1 MSIILSRLLVR
12 IAIVLATLAWAGF
25 VFTQTIGDPGRGERI
40 AAAVLADDA
49 ARAEVVAPVSASVM
63 RTAGLPPEL
72 RPVVDAEV
80 DRALRDP
87 RGAQAFIDPFAGSW
101 SRLLGEDDPR
111 PPEFDL
117 APLVGQLGV
126 VGVPDT
132 LGERIPVAD
141 VPLPRTQLGWMSDV
155 RSAIAAAILPF
166 AIFATGFFAIAF
178 AIGDRARVLRRL
190 GAWAVLAGASWV
202 VIPPLLVWL
211 ARRWAPG
218 ADAVVA
224 VALDE
229 AVSGLFVVAIVLV
242 VCGVLVFGSSYMIRP
257 VREPARAPA
266 PVPVERRRGREQPT
280 PTRSPAR
287 AVSHAT
293 VATTTMRSTRPP
305 EPTAEMPV
313 VRAPG
318 VPTPPVRVAADDGEG
333 DALWDYYYSSEPPR

>member
-1 MSIILSRLLVR
+1 MNGILSRLLVR

-25 VFTQTIGDPGRGERI
+25 VFTQTIGDPERI

-49 ARAEVVAPVSASVM
+49 ARAEIVAPVSASVM
-63 RTAGLPPEL
+63 RRFGLPPEL

-126 VGVPDT
+126 VGLPDT
-132 LGERIPVAD
+132 LGERIPVAG

-166 AIFATGFFAIAF
+166 ALLSAGLFAIAF
-178 AIGDRARVLRRL
+178 AIGNRARVLRRL

-229 AVSGLFVVAIVLV
+229 AVSGLFAVAIVLV
-242 VCGVLVFGSSYMIRP
+242 VCGVFVFGASYAIRP
-257 VREPARAPA
+257 AREPA
-266 PVPVERRRGREQPT
+266 PVPVERRRGREQPRH
-280 PTRSPAR
+280 TRSPAR
-287 AVSHAT
+287 PMAPSP
-293 VATTTMRSTRPP
+293 VATARLPGTRAA

-313 VRAPG
+313 VRPPTAPAS
-318 VPTPPVRVAADDGEG
+318 PVRGNGESEG